1 MEHIWSRLGQSVLDW
16 PKLETP
22 LLLMSIKLES
32 SNFYQQINE
41 SIEIKRL
48 LHEQHIFILL
58 HSNSSDIRREKIERA
73 CVRFKYNQVGA
84 WAWQG

>member
-41 SIEIKRL
+41 LVEIVRL
-48 LHEQHIFILL
+48 LLFMNSKYLNFNFILTVL
-58 HSNSSDIRREKIERA
+58 TPRERLAGGSNTTKLWP
-73 CVRFKYNQVGA
+73 G
-84 WAWQG
+84 QGRDE